1 MHSINGLLCGFNTT
15 VFPDTLES
23 IPAIV
28 KWARENIHIVHSV
41 TLIAVRM
48 LHKDFPFEPYV
59 GNRKIDVME
68 SPYFSDTNYENLTA
82 NDIYRQILRVLPEY
96 QYSSYIG
103 GTAIPS
109 SIKIAIGSYVG
120 TNDRS

>member
-1 MHSINGLLCGFNTT
+1 
-15 VFPDTLES
+15 
-23 IPAIV
+23 
-28 KWARENIHIVHSV
+28 
-41 TLIAVRM
+41 M